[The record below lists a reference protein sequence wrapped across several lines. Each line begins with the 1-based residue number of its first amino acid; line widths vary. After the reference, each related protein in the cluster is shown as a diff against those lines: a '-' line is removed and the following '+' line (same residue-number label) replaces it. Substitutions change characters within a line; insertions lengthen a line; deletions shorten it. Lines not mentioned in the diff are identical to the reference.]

1 MQAPMINE
9 QDQQQMQDQQGQP
22 APQQQAPQAPQAL
35 APQDEVQMAK
45 EALGLDT
52 YEQQLAQMQQQ
63 LQASQDKAIFE
74 EVSNKYEDVDASL
87 VEKEL
92 EKVGAENPQL
102 AEMIKSDPKGLD
114 MLFAKVKTEMQP
126 EEKPDE
132 IIDSGNSG
140 GNNDN
145 SFNQKVEKGNA
156 NEIDLGDF
164 ILEQS
169 K

>member
-1 MQAPMINE
+1 MQAPMIDDKIDP
-9 QDQQQMQDQQGQP
+9 Q
-22 APQQQAPQAPQAL
+22 AQQQAQIQQAQMQQAP

-52 YEQQLAQMQQQ
+52 YEQKLAQMQAQ
-63 LQASQDKAIFE
+63 LQESKDKAIFE

-126 EEKPDE
+126 TETPDE
-132 IIDSGNSG
+132 ITDSGNSG

-145 SFNQKVEKGNA
+145 SFNKKVEKGNA
-156 NEIDLGDF
+156 SEIDLGDF